1 MIEETASLKKQ
12 SDAAAKRMAA
22 TADEADESAALIGLR
37 PGPREKLVAHGVIA
51 ALLLALAAVAPFA
64 SIPLP
69 QFAAFIPF
77 LNATILVTDL
87 ITAIL
92 LFAQASIARSC
103 ALLVLACGYL
113 FTALIVIPHAL
124 TFPGAFSPTGLLGA
138 GVQTTAWLYLF
149 WHFGFPAALLVY
161 AHMKDGLQPIQG
173 PIRRWIWL
181 CVVVTVSLVAMLVW
195 IAIAWD
201 PKLPQLFRNA
211 SELTPLG
218 ALAPHFDLLICVV
231 ALLSLAIR
239 QRSVLDLWLMVVACA
254 MVGELAL
261 TVVRFSLGFYFS
273 RILSLGTSTIV
284 LVILLAETTRLYAR
298 LARANVLLRRQHES
312 KLMNLQAVVAS
323 ISHEV
328 KQPLATIV
336 MTGSTAQRFLGHE
349 PPDVERARMALNKIV
364 NEGHRASQ
372 VFDNIRDL
380 FRTSDQDLLPLDVN
394 EMVTG
399 MLGTVNDDLAE
410 RNIEVRTELMLGLP
424 VVMGHRGQLQEVL
437 LNLVRNAIE
446 AMDEAS
452 AESRLLRLRT
462 TKREHDG
469 VAIEVIDNGPGIDP
483 EKLGAIFDAFV
494 TTKPEGMG
502 LGLAISRMIVERH
515 GGLLLAS
522 SAGKGETRFEIILP
536 GAERT
541 QPLSG

>member
-1 MIEETASLKKQ
+1 
-12 SDAAAKRMAA
+12 
-22 TADEADESAALIGLR
+22 
-37 PGPREKLVAHGVIA
+37 
-51 ALLLALAAVAPFA
+51 
-64 SIPLP
+64 
-69 QFAAFIPF
+69 
-77 LNATILVTDL
+77 
-87 ITAIL
+87 
-92 LFAQASIARSC
+92 
-103 ALLVLACGYL
+103 
-113 FTALIVIPHAL
+113 
-124 TFPGAFSPTGLLGA
+124 
-138 GVQTTAWLYLF
+138 
-149 WHFGFPAALLVY
+149 
-161 AHMKDGLQPIQG
+161 
-173 PIRRWIWL
+173 
-181 CVVVTVSLVAMLVW
+181 
-195 IAIAWD
+195 
-201 PKLPQLFRNA
+201 
-211 SELTPLG
+211 
-218 ALAPHFDLLICVV
+218 
-231 ALLSLAIR
+231 
-239 QRSVLDLWLMVVACA
+239 
-254 MVGELAL
+254 
-261 TVVRFSLGFYFS
+261 
-273 RILSLGTSTIV
+273 
-284 LVILLAETTRLYAR
+284 
-298 LARANVLLRRQHES
+298 
-312 KLMNLQAVVAS
+312 MNLQAVVAS

-349 PPDVERARMALNKIV
+349 PPDVERARLALNKIV

-536 GAERT
+536 A
-541 QPLSG
+541 QSGHSP